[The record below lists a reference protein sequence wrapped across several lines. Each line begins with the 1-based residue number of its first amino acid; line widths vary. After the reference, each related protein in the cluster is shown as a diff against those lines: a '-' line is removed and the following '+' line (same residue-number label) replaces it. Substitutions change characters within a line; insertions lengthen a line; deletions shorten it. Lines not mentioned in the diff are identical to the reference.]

1 MALAF
6 SAQAGVLRLHA
17 GNHHQIKKHQVANPV
32 ITQSQAMEL
41 QAQQFNQPQRVITS
55 MPEGELATYNRAG
68 MSIFTGYFGVQSSQ
82 FADKMNI
89 VYGTDGKVYI
99 QNPLWWNK
107 SYNTWVCGDFDPE
120 TGIISVPVG
129 QYLMYNED
137 ADLGVQLLWGHS
149 IIYQD
154 KDGYYMY
161 EYFIDD
167 VDAIRYQI
175 DGENLYLLGCEGDPN
190 ADFPDYYNATGLLG
204 HFSDGSNMTCLEYV
218 GPGVPNGTL
227 LNLRPAVPANPTNV
241 TWQDRRWHS
250 PAA

>member
-41 QAQQFNQPQRVITS
+41 QTQQFYQPQRVITS
-55 MPEGELATYNRAG
+55 MPEGE
-68 MSIFTGYFGVQSSQ
+68 
-82 FADKMNI
+82 
-89 VYGTDGKVYI
+89 
-99 QNPLWWNK
+99 
-107 SYNTWVCGDFDPE
+107 
-120 TGIISVPVG
+120 
-129 QYLMYNED
+129 YLMYTED
-137 ADLGVQLLWGHS
+137 ADLGVQPLWGHS

-175 DGENLYLLGCEGDPN
+175 DGDNLYLLGCEGDPN
-190 ADFPDYYNATGLLG
+190 AEFPDYYNATGLLG

-218 GPGVPNGTL
+218 GPGVPYGTL

>member
-1 MALAF
+1 
-6 SAQAGVLRLHA
+6 
-17 GNHHQIKKHQVANPV
+17 
-32 ITQSQAMEL
+32 MEL
-41 QAQQFNQPQRVITS
+41 QAQQLNQPQRVITS

-175 DGENLYLLGCEGDPN
+175 DGENLYLFGCEGDPN
-190 ADFPDYYNATGLLG
+190 ADFPDYYTMQRVCWAT
-204 HFSDGSNMTCLEYV
+204 SAT
-218 GPGVPNGTL
+218 VPT
-227 LNLRPAVPANPTNV
+227 
-241 TWQDRRWHS
+241 
-250 PAA
+250 